1 MFYAK
6 NLPKWERSL
15 RMLVGLIGGGLAFIS
30 WGTST
35 PGLLAGLACASIAV
49 TGLFGFCPMCAMVGR
64 KISRE

>member
-35 PGLLAGLACASIAV
+35 TGLLTGLACASIAV
-49 TGLFGFCPMCAMVGR
+49 TGLFGFCSMCAMVGR